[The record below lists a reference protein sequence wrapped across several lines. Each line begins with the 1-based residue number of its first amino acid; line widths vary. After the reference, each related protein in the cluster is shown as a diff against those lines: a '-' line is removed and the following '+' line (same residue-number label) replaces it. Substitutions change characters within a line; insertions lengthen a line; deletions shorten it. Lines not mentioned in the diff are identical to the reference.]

1 MIDASLNEVEG
12 LAARAARGAGLP
24 WGLAE
29 ETGKAARWLASC
41 GLDWS
46 STLVGLLADH
56 PHLAAL
62 ASGAQTVL
70 SPAEYGKPLSPIVAG
85 AHIDDIALLAG
96 DLAIAATAW
105 PLWLLPFA
113 ARAANETTAA
123 VILGWAD
130 VAVTIWPYGGDV
142 SGNAGALL
150 TPLAE
155 GVTWSHVAPGATAP
169 ATGTALTRV
178 ARSAVADDDWQRLV
192 ALGARTFVPASAH
205 SRMAGAGAGLIDN
218 D

>member
-12 LAARAARGAGLP
+12 LAARAARGAGLA

-29 ETGKAARWLASC
+29 ETGKAARWLAAC

-56 PHLAAL
+56 AELAAP
-62 ASGAQTVL
+62 APGARAML
-70 SPAEYGKPLSPIVAG
+70 SPSRPGKPLSPIVTG

-96 DLAIAATAW
+96 DLSIAATAW

-113 ARAANETTAA
+113 ARAADETGAA
-123 VILGWAD
+123 VILGWKD
-130 VAVTIWPYGGDV
+130 LTVTIWPYGGDV
-142 SGNAGALL
+142 SGDAAALL
-150 TPLAE
+150 APVADSVAWSHVLPGAVTTATGTPLAR
-155 GVTWSHVAPGATAP
+155 AT
-169 ATGTALTRV
+169 
-178 ARSAVADDDWQRLV
+178 RSAVAEHDWAALV
-192 ALGARTFVPASAH
+192 ALGARTFVPAS
-205 SRMAGAGAGLIDN
+205 SRSRLQGAGAGLVDN